1 LFPAHFHEA
10 ALVDDVEAALCE
22 SGLPAD
28 ALELEITE
36 NIAFG
41 RDEEILPILTALR
54 QKGVG
59 LAFDDFGTGYASLS
73 YLTRYPLTRLKID
86 RSFVQAISDRPSLEE
101 TAIVR
106 SIISMGHNLG
116 LQVVAEGVETEEQ
129 ANYLRSR
136 KCEEA
141 QGYLYAKPLP
151 PEEF

>member
-1 LFPAHFHEA
+1 
-10 ALVDDVEAALCE
+10 
-22 SGLPAD
+22 
-28 ALELEITE
+28 
-36 NIAFG
+36 
-41 RDEEILPILTALR
+41 
-54 QKGVG
+54 VG

-86 RSFVQAISDRPSLEE
+86 RSFVQQISKHPTLED

-116 LQVVAEGVETEEQ
+116 LQVVAEGVETDGQ

-141 QGYLYAKPLP
+141 QGYLYARPMP
-151 PEEF
+151 ADEFVKFLRAGRANGSTAFAGHGSPS